1 MISGA
6 RLCRLLLKGR
16 KNRPGDQKAFANSSD
31 SQELVMESSNAS
43 MEKWVR
49 DTAGMELAVPNY
61 EGVRVNYKVPPA
73 SQGWFLLRKSLH
85 EPFMSLDIESDTEG
99 GADAILIFSGSSTCL
114 QMCLCLY

>member
-49 DTAGMELAVPNY
+49 
-61 EGVRVNYKVPPA
+61 
-73 SQGWFLLRKSLH
+73 
-85 EPFMSLDIESDTEG
+85 EPSLDPS
-99 GADAILIFSGSSTCL
+99 
-114 QMCLCLY
+114 

>member
-16 KNRPGDQKAFANSSD
+16 KNQKAFANSSD

-49 DTAGMELAVPNY
+49 EPSPDPSE
-61 EGVRVNYKVPPA
+61 VNIIY
-73 SQGWFLLRKSLH
+73 Q
-85 EPFMSLDIESDTEG
+85 
-99 GADAILIFSGSSTCL
+99 
-114 QMCLCLY
+114 

>member
-16 KNRPGDQKAFANSSD
+16 KNQKAFANSSD

-49 DTAGMELAVPNY
+49 
-61 EGVRVNYKVPPA
+61 
-73 SQGWFLLRKSLH
+73 
-85 EPFMSLDIESDTEG
+85 EPSHDPS
-99 GADAILIFSGSSTCL
+99 
-114 QMCLCLY
+114 